1 MQTAV
6 GALRCRAEL
15 PEFNDYQYI
24 AKVARVNAAAPA
36 SLGLEPAAPPKA
48 QLPTDKLENNSV
60 LRWEANSE
68 PDLAG

>member
-1 MQTAV
+1 M
-6 GALRCRAEL
+6 
-15 PEFNDYQYI
+15 
-24 AKVARVNAAAPA
+24 NAAAPA